1 MWFLSFI
8 PDSVLQWFVH
18 GVVALGLILTL
29 GSAIL
34 NKIPVIKD
42 YSKIL
47 GLLGL
52 PILLAGIFFEG
63 GYGVEMSWRAKA
75 NDMQAKIDAAQK
87 ESDDLK
93 NQLTD
98 KSKNNTVI
106 ITQKVTENA
115 KQIEQKREVINT
127 GCTIN
132 DDAWLLYNRAVAPK
146 LPVSA
151 GQPAAASR

>member
-47 GLLGL
+47 GLQIG
-52 PILLAGIFFEG
+52 
-63 GYGVEMSWRAKA
+63 RAH
-75 NDMQAKIDAAQK
+75 
-87 ESDDLK
+87 
-93 NQLTD
+93 
-98 KSKNNTVI
+98 V
-106 ITQKVTENA
+106 
-115 KQIEQKREVINT
+115 
-127 GCTIN
+127 
-132 DDAWLLYNRAVAPK
+132 
-146 LPVSA
+146 
-151 GQPAAASR
+151 